1 MNTCPPMARI
11 RKREDKLRIMATS
24 YFQAANYSRLQ
35 EWTKSAELLDKFFE
49 NYPDP
54 KSNVYYPFALFDR
67 ANCYYA
73 ESEYEPALEKVT
85 RVETQFPGVS
95 VMEQNLALKGNIL
108 EGLKKPEEA
117 EKYYLMALDLAEQ
130 KKNDLVAGSVSSTS
144 PQSSVRPR
152 LVKRKIHALPK
163 LFHIIISS
171 GKSMETNHPSKPR
184 SRSPESRG
192 CVR

>member
-1 MNTCPPMARI
+1 MSASLFSVEVSTILVKFVEAQEYLNEYMSSYG
-11 RKREDKLRIMATS
+11 KNKKEGDKLRIMATS

-117 EKYYLMALDLAEQ
+117 EKVLSYGSRASRAEE
-130 KKNDLVAGSVSSTS
+130 K
-144 PQSSVRPR
+144 
-152 LVKRKIHALPK
+152 
-163 LFHIIISS
+163 
-171 GKSMETNHPSKPR
+171 R
-184 SRSPESRG
+184 SRFRRVSLLPHLTHR
-192 CVR
+192 